1 MYLHYGNV
9 ATMPFKQSFFFFL
22 FIMIKFRHDFCHSV
36 NVANNCDFIQQ
47 NMSVSCRA
55 FICRPSS
62 HFIYLLLLWITV
74 NCATLCV
81 HQKRLL
87 FVYRT
92 DSLVV
97 SASDC
102 VLCNCRFKVRH
113 GKWWIFIW
121 RRKWKICRKMYKNSF
136 LGTVLKFHLA
146 SYRFILH
153 ARGAIF
159 EMLIA
164 YQHACCPWTLATM
177 TRPSLTEGMP
187 API

>member
-1 MYLHYGNV
+1 MRMWRQCHSNNH
-9 ATMPFKQSFFFFL
+9 FFFFIYHDKISAWFLSFCECCEQLRFYPAEYVRVVPCIYLSPIIAFYL
-22 FIMIKFRHDFCHSV
+22 FIFF
-36 NVANNCDFIQQ
+36 
-47 NMSVSCRA
+47 
-55 FICRPSS
+55 
-62 HFIYLLLLWITV
+62 LLWITV

-153 ARGAIF
+153 ARGGMF